1 VARSSAGA
9 ATPSTPITNR
19 ATDGTLGAVS
29 DLAPVSSWWGV
40 LNWWGGWLPAFVLT
54 CVIELA
60 VYLLMLELFGLV
72 GRELGQLR
80 PGRVALLVLGLN
92 AVTHPAF
99 WAVALRLH
107 STVGVLVGE
116 VVVSLVEGAL
126 LWLVLRRR
134 PVACL
139 ASAAVANIAS
149 AVLGS
154 ALLGAVIGVAS

>member
-1 VARSSAGA
+1 M
-9 ATPSTPITNR
+9 
-19 ATDGTLGAVS
+19 S

-72 GRELGQLR
+72 GREPGQLR